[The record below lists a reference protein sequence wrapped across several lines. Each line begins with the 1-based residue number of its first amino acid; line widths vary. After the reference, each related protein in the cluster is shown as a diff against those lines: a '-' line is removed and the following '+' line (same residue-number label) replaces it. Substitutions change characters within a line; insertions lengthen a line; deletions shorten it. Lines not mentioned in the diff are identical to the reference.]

1 MPFEFDARKSAGNKQ
16 KHGLDFVAAQ
26 ALWDDPDLL
35 EIPALTEEVR
45 FIVIGRIKDK
55 FWTGIITHRGEN
67 VRIISIRRSRPEE
80 IALYEG

>member
-1 MPFEFDARKSAGNKQ
+1 
-16 KHGLDFVAAQ
+16 
-26 ALWDDPDLL
+26 
-35 EIPALTEEVR
+35 VR

-80 IALYEG
+80 IALDEC